1 MRNFGVIFEKVFL
14 ICDNTSAIYVAKNP
28 VLHKRMRHHFLR
40 DRVKK
45 RDIEMSF
52 IDTDRQLADIFI
64 KPLMLLALLL
74 YERKLMF
81 VILLSWF
88 EGDLVF
94 YLVYLYPFIFLLGFL
109 HIHLS

>member
-1 MRNFGVIFEKVFL
+1 V
-14 ICDNTSAIYVAKNP
+14 
-28 VLHKRMRHHFLR
+28 RHHFLR

-64 KPLMLLALLL
+64 KPLMLLAFLL

-81 VILLSWF
+81 VILLAWF